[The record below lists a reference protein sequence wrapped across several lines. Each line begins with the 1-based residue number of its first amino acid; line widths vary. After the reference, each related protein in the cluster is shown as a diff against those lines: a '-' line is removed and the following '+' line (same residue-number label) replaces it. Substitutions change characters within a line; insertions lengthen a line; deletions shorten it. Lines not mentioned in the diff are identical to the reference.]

1 MKIKVRLFMFLL
13 LTGLLCMSLTGCGD
27 VPSVPSGFK
36 AVAGD
41 GKVTVSW
48 NSSASTTYRLYYSTT
63 SGGAKSGTK
72 IDPATTP
79 QEITNLTNG
88 TTYYFAIIAKNTEGE
103 SPLSGEISATP
114 GVATI
119 PAVPAGVSAVAGSRQ
134 ATISWSA
141 VSGAASYYVYYS
153 NIQADANKAKGTRLS
168 SATTSQIVTGLTSGT
183 TYYFTVTAANA
194 NGDQSAESAV
204 VSATAAF

>member
-1 MKIKVRLFMFLL
+1 MKLSARFYL
-13 LTGLLCMSLTGCGD
+13 LTLFVLLCLSITGCGD

-63 SGGAKSGTK
+63 SGGAKSGTR
-72 IDPATTP
+72 IDPATSP

-88 TTYYFAIIAKNTEGE
+88 TTYYFAIIAKNIEGE
-103 SPLSGEISATP
+103 SPLSSEISATP
-114 GVATI
+114 GVAVV
-119 PAVPAGVSAVAGSRQ
+119 PAVPVGVSALPGSRQ
-134 ATISWSA
+134 ATISWTA
-141 VSGAASYYVYYS
+141 VSGAASYYIYYS
-153 NIQADANKAKGTRLS
+153 SVQADANKTKGTRLNS
-168 SATTSQIVTGLTSGT
+168 TTASQIVTGLTPGT

-204 VSATAAF
+204 VSTTASL